1 MVKRLDY
8 YFDPLCGWCYAAAPL
23 LQALAEQSP
32 EIEIVLHAGGMMS
45 GERRQYVTPALRDYV
60 MPHDQRI
67 AALSGQVFSPA
78 YFDGLLRNS
87 QAVFDSTPPTLAIF
101 AAAALG
107 GSALKMLEKIQ
118 QAHYQQGRQI
128 ADFAVLL
135 DLAAELDFTRPAFE
149 QAMQHEAT
157 TIAAHFAQT
166 QQDMAQHDLRGFP
179 SLRFAEGAAINL
191 GPFLAQPDAFVAWI
205 RQQTPVSLLTDDAAF
220 CSPQG
225 CEPKGI

>member
-23 LQALAEQSP
+23 LQALTEQCP
-32 EIEIVLHAGGMMS
+32 DVEIVLHAGGMMS
-45 GERRQYVTPALRDYV
+45 GERRQPVTPTLRDYV

-67 AALSGQVFSPA
+67 AALTGQVFSSA
-78 YFDGLLRNS
+78 YFDGLLRNPH
-87 QAVFDSTPPTLAIF
+87 AVFDSTPPTLAVF

-128 ADFAVLL
+128 ADPAVLL
-135 DLAAELDFTRPAFE
+135 DLAAELGFTRSAFE
-149 QAMQHEAT
+149 QAMQQQAT

-166 QQDMAQHDLRGFP
+166 QQDMAQHGLRGFP
-179 SLRFAEGAAINL
+179 SLRFAEGAGIDL
-191 GPFLAQPDAFVAWI
+191 GPFLGQPAAFVAWI
-205 RQQTPVSLLTDDAAF
+205 QQQAPATLPAEHGGF
-220 CSPQG
+220 CRPEG
-225 CEPKGI
+225 CE